1 MVLQINTAIIHGF
14 VWSVV
19 WMIIVSVSV
28 RKFPWTIAHDYPKD
42 VVQCADIPPPDK
54 KQKRQSIVFFVC
66 SFLVIIGTAVLS
78 VLYTYGAKNVSFIT
92 VFFHLWIMSMT
103 WNVVD
108 LTIVDWLMIC
118 VLTSKLF
125 IFPGT
130 ENCVGNK
137 DYLFHFIGFLKGIVA
152 MTLTAFMVSGT
163 LFAVMRLM
171 R

>member
-42 VVQCADIPPPDK
+42 VVQCADIQQPDK

-66 SFLVIIGTAVLS
+66 SFLVIIG
-78 VLYTYGAKNVSFIT
+78 AKNVSFIT
-92 VFFHLWIMSMT
+92 VFFHLWIMSMI

-137 DYLFHFIGFLKGIVA
+137 DYLFHFIGFLKGIVT
-152 MTLTAFMVSGT
+152 MTLTAFMVSGA